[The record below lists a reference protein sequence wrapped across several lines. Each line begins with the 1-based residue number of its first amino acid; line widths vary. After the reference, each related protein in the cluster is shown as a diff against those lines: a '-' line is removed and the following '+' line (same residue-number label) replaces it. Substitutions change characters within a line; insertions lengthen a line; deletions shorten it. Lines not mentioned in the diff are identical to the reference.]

1 MSNWNQENSACLLDC
16 KIESNIDNKPLVNQ
30 ESEDMTNE
38 YNEQM
43 NNEVVSDEE
52 ISNPDSVETFVE
64 DMRGRRRRPSARIQY
79 IGYGRPHY
87 RRRFFPVIYDRPI
100 FRPFFYRDPVIIN
113 REVPVIK
120 KDPEM
125 HFGVEKLVILL
136 IVLILL
142 VGGGLFLLRKN

>member
-1 MSNWNQENSACLLDC
+1 MSNWNQENSACLRDC
-16 KIESNIDNKPLVNQ
+16 KIESNIDKEPLVNE
-30 ESEDMTNE
+30 ESEE
-38 YNEQM
+38 M
-43 NNEVVSDEE
+43 NYKGMNHERINDEE
-52 ISNPDSVETFVE
+52 FDNSEELFE
-64 DMRGRRRRPSARIQY
+64 GMRGRRRRPSARIQH

-87 RRRFFPVIYDRPI
+87 RKRVYPVLYDRPI
-100 FRPFFYRDPVIIN
+100 VRSSVYSPPVIIN

>member
-1 MSNWNQENSACLLDC
+1 MSNWNQENSACLQDC
-16 KIESNIDNKPLVNQ
+16 KIESNIDNKPLVNP

-38 YNEQM
+38 YNEEM
-43 NNEVVSDEE
+43 SNIEMTNEDG
-52 ISNPDSVETFVE
+52 VETFVE
-64 DMRGRRRRPSARIQY
+64 DMRGRRRRPSARIQH

-100 FRPFFYRDPVIIN
+100 FRPSVYSPPVIIN

-125 HFGVEKLVILL
+125 HFGIEKLVILL